1 MCSRLAAYESALEKF
16 PRSQSLQVAAGRLAV
31 SLQRYEEAERLL
43 ELAQKRDTPNSEI
56 AYYLGIA
63 EENLDHTRDAE
74 TSYEIAY
81 RQADLRAPAAIKL
94 GELTCERRQTAGCSF
109 LS

>member
-1 MCSRLAAYESALEKF
+1 MKKRNVCFGLAH
-16 PRSQSLQVAAGRLAV
+16 
-31 SLQRYEEAERLL
+31 
-43 ELAQKRDTPNSEI
+43 KRNTPNSEI

-63 EENLDHTRDAE
+63 EENLNHTRDAE

-94 GELTCERRQTAGCSF
+94 AELSAREGNTAGCSF
-109 LS
+109 LP